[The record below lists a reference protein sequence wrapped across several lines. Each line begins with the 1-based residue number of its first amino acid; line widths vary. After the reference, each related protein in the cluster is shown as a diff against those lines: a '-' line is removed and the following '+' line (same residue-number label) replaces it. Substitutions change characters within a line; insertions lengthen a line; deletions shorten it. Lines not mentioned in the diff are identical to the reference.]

1 MATHEIV
8 IGWHDLLEDP
18 NDLPKRDICCLVTIY
33 DPSYKNFIHAARKGW
48 YRPSKRSWEIFVD
61 ATDAD
66 FIPEF
71 ISLDDDSGMKVIAW
85 AECPLIFVPEL
96 NMLEVRRRLK

>member
-18 NDLPKRDICCLVTIY
+18 TDLPMPDICCLVTIY
-33 DPSYKNFIHAARKGW
+33 DPSYENFIHAERKGW
-48 YRPSKRSWEIFVD
+48 YRPSKHSWEIFVD
-61 ATDAD
+61 ERDAD
-66 FIPEF
+66 IPEF
-71 ISLDDDSGMKVIAW
+71 ISLDDDGGMRVIAW